1 VVSLNAKQSSMNM
14 YVDNRLLG
22 ASDEGRTF
30 GTLLVLATLDGGRG
44 ASGLCG
50 ISSSGAT
57 SGFRAKMLS
66 RSI

>member
-1 VVSLNAKQSSMNM
+1 MMSGVEQQTL
-14 YVDNRLLG
+14 
-22 ASDEGRTF
+22 
-30 GTLLVLATLDGGRG
+30 GTLLVLATLEGGTG

-57 SGFRAKMLS
+57 SGFRAKTLS